1 MRWKTKKRGQKSDA
15 DFHIFVPGS
24 CCDLRHVQLSDARN
38 TELVL
43 VRVSRL
49 FLCLAGGSCG
59 LSEAKKHPQEWNVA
73 ASDHNGFMCFV
84 GSFYGMAWLVD
95 RLRISIRSTGSPGFD
110 PCDRK
115 DQPSG
120 KRRIPVLS
128 DTIRR
133 YRMYSCNPD
142 RSRPHYLHLAVCIK
156 CRDQLSDAGRFVY
169 FSEKGHVAWIQKEIK
184 NIKN

>member
-1 MRWKTKKRGQKSDA
+1 M
-15 DFHIFVPGS
+15 VPGV
-24 CCDLRHVQLSDARN
+24 LGLLIGGLSSGF
-38 TELVL
+38 VL
-43 VRVSRL
+43 AI
-49 FLCLAGGSCG
+49 FMANAGGAWDN
-59 LSEAKKHPQEWNVA
+59 AKKYVA

-120 KRRIPVLS
+120 KRRISVLS

-142 RSRPHYLHLAVCIK
+142 RSRPHYFHLAVCIK

-169 FSEKGHVAWIQKEIK
+169 FSEKGHVA
-184 NIKN
+184 